1 MRPTPTSM
9 LMPVLLA
16 ISLALAPGC
25 RHAKPPSTPPGVD
38 LWNGPRATFYRPGEA
53 VAVTNLPALPGTVW
67 WLLIDNVELLRCYG
81 LQVRP
86 AK

>member
-1 MRPTPTSM
+1 M
-9 LMPVLLA
+9 LTLALLA

-25 RHAKPPSTPPGVD
+25 RTPKRPSVPAGVD

-53 VAVTNLPALPGTVW
+53 VAITNLPALPGTVW